1 MTDLPDHAGRR
12 HGFAIHRV
20 EGFSDAVF
28 AFAVTLLV
36 VSLEVPKSAQEL
48 FHTLWGFL
56 AFGVCFAFLV
66 LIWFDHHT
74 FFKRYPLTDTT
85 TLVLNMALLFVVL
98 LYVYPMKFL
107 FTLLVNGLLMGHAIE
122 GVKTVA
128 EIKTLMVVYGLGFFT
143 VNAVLFLMH
152 LHAWRKREGLRL
164 SPLQRLELGEGLR
177 RFLINGVVALLSIG
191 LARFTSDTGQYAGWC
206 YALLAPA
213 QTLNGVLARRRMK
226 ALEAKPDEAQAGA

>member
-1 MTDLPDHAGRR
+1 MTELPDHAGQR
-12 HGFAIHRV
+12 HGFALHRV

-36 VSLEVPKSAQEL
+36 VSLEVPRSAQEL
-48 FHTLWGFL
+48 FHTLWGFP
-56 AFGVCFAFLV
+56 AFGICFVFLV

-107 FTLLVNGLLMGHAIE
+107 FTLLVNGMLLRHSIE
-122 GVKTVA
+122 AVKTVG
-128 EIKTLMVVYGLGFFT
+128 EIKTLMVVYGVGFLT

-152 LHAWRKREGLRL
+152 LHAWRLREVLRL
-164 SPLQRLELGEGLR
+164 SPSERAELAGSLR
-177 RFLINGVVALLSIG
+177 RFVINGAVALISITV
-191 LARFTSDTGQYAGWC
+191 ARFTSDTGLYAGWT
-206 YALLAPA
+206 YLLLAPA
-213 QTLNGVLARRRMK
+213 QTFNGVFSRRRM
-226 ALEAKPDEAQAGA
+226 QAASGIPAA

>member
-1 MTDLPDHAGRR
+1 MSEPQDHAGRR
-12 HGFAIHRV
+12 HGFALHRV

-56 AFGVCFAFLV
+56 AFGICFAFLI

-74 FFKRYPLTDTT
+74 FFKRYPLTDGT
-85 TLVLNMALLFVVL
+85 TLALNMALLFVVL

-107 FTLLVNGLLMGHAIE
+107 FTLLVNGMLLKQPVE
-122 GVKTVA
+122 GVKAAA
-128 EIKTLMVVYGLGFFT
+128 EIKTLMVVYGLGFLT
-143 VNAVLFLMH
+143 VNTVLFLMH
-152 LHAWRKREGLRL
+152 LHAWRKREGLQL
-164 SPLQRLELGEGLR
+164 SPIQRLELKESLR
-177 RFLINGVVALLSIG
+177 RFLINGLVALLSML
-191 LARFTSDTGQYAGWC
+191 LARFTRDTGQFAGWC

-213 QTLNGVLARRRMK
+213 QTLNGLFTRRRRRI
-226 ALEAKPDEAQAGA
+226 AEAAAS

>member
-1 MTDLPDHAGRR
+1 MSEAPLHAGRR
-12 HGFAIHRV
+12 HGFALHRV

-48 FHTLWGFL
+48 FHTMWGFL

-85 TLVLNMALLFVVL
+85 TLLLNMVLLFVVL

-107 FTLLVNGLLMGHAIE
+107 FTLLVNGLVLGHQVEA
-122 GVKTVA
+122 VKSVA
-128 EIKTLMVVYGLGFFT
+128 EIKTLMVIYGLGFLT
-143 VNAVLFLMH
+143 VNGVLFLMH
-152 LHAWRKREGLRL
+152 FHAWR
-164 SPLQRLELGEGLR
+164 QRDALHLDQGECAELAGTLR
-177 RFLINGVVALLSIG
+177 RFLINGGVALLSI
-191 LARFTSDTGQYAGWC
+191 LIARFTSDNGLLAGWT
-206 YALLAPA
+206 YMLLAPF
-213 QTLNGVLARRRMK
+213 QTINGVLTRRRGK
-226 ALEAKPDEAQAGA
+226 RAAHIAQA

>member
-56 AFGVCFAFLV
+56 AFGICFIFLV

-85 TLVLNMALLFVVL
+85 TLILNMALLFVVL

-107 FTLLVNGLLMGHAIE
+107 FTLLVNGMVLRQGVEA
-122 GVKTVA
+122 VKTVA
-128 EIKTLMVVYGLGFFT
+128 EIKTLMVIYGVGFLT
-143 VNAVLFLMH
+143 VNTVLFLMH
-152 LHAWRKREGLRL
+152 LHAWRRREDLRL
-164 SPLQRLELGEGLR
+164 SPIQCLELGESLR
-177 RFLINGVVALLSIG
+177 RFLINGLVALLSIF
-191 LARFTSDTGQYAGWC
+191 LARFTSDTGQIAGWS
-206 YALLAPA
+206 YVLLAPA

-226 ALEAKPDEAQAGA
+226 AVAASVEA

>member
-1 MTDLPDHAGRR
+1 MSEPNDHAGRR
-12 HGFAIHRV
+12 HGFALHRV

-56 AFGVCFAFLV
+56 AFGICFVFLV

-74 FFKRYPLTDTT
+74 FFKRYPLTDLT

-107 FTLLVNGLLMGHAIE
+107 FNLLVNGMLLKHPIE
-122 GVKTVA
+122 GVKTAA
-128 EIKTLMVVYGLGFFT
+128 EIKTLMVVYGIGFLT
-143 VNAVLFLMH
+143 VNAVFFLMH
-152 LHAWRKREGLRL
+152 LHAWRKREELRL
-164 SPLQRLELGEGLR
+164 SPLQRVQLRESLR
-177 RFLINGVVALLSIG
+177 RFLINGGVALLSIF
-191 LARFTSDTGQYAGWC
+191 LARFTSDTGQFAGWC

-213 QTLNGVLARRRMK
+213 QTLNGVLTRRRLR
-226 ALEAKPDEAQAGA
+226 AAEAAPADS

>member
-1 MTDLPDHAGRR
+1 MADMPSHAGHR
-12 HGFAIHRV
+12 HGFALHRV

-56 AFGVCFAFLV
+56 AFGICFAFLI

-107 FTLLVNGLLMGHAIE
+107 FTLLVNGMLLKHSIE

-128 EIKTLMVVYGLGFFT
+128 EIKTLMVVYGVGFLT
-143 VNAVLFLMH
+143 VNTVLFLMH

-164 SPLQRLELGEGLR
+164 SPVQRLELGESLR
-177 RFLINGVVALLSIG
+177 RFLINALVALLSIF
-191 LARFTSDTGQYAGWC
+191 LARFTSDTGQFAGWC

-213 QTLNGVLARRRMK
+213 QTLNGVLTRRRQR
-226 ALEAKPDEAQAGA
+226 AAETIAEA